1 MDERQKK
8 FRATSD
14 ELGEFFRR
22 VGKVWIYEELAFLG
36 LDPDCLSGKFRRDR
50 LHLLQEFCA
59 RETGYH
65 IISCKDY
72 RIYNKLIPNAK
83 RYYLADGD
91 DDPNLMVHLLS
102 RLTADE
108 FLQVGQTML
117 APIVGDVKRSD

>member
-14 ELGEFFRR
+14 ELSKFFRQ
-22 VGKVWIYEELAFLG
+22 VGRVWIYEELMFLG
-36 LDPDCLSGKFRRDR
+36 LEPDCPSGKFRRDR

-59 RETGYH
+59 RERGYH
-65 IISCKDY
+65 IISCKNY
-72 RIYNKLIPNAK
+72 KIYNKFVPNAK
-83 RYYLADGD
+83 SYYLADGD
-91 DDPNLMVHLLS
+91 NDPQLMVDLLS

-117 APIVGDVKRSD
+117 APIVGDVKSSG